1 MNCLTKLWKFY
12 LLFQKFEPY
21 IFIQKD
27 KTAIHQ
33 NLLCLSNKA
42 VLHYFK

>member
-1 MNCLTKLWKFY
+1 MNYLTKLWKFY
-12 LLFQKFEPY
+12 IIFQKFKPY

-27 KTAIHQ
+27 KISIYQ